1 MDAFGVRLTWT
12 MAGPP
17 GPSGPHHRGSLAV
30 LLALAAVLTAP
41 NAAELFG
48 GFSLSGLA
56 GGDAGM
62 PCVYC
67 LVSFFKNFIV
77 QCVTEVLEPVMCNVL
92 PPALILSFQDEKMAA
107 SMCAM
112 MDHLMANPKFLEV
125 LKKFIK
131 TSMTDEHLLGSL
143 KAVMQEALSDS
154 DLYKSAMHGVAHSLN
169 PLHSETLGKMFS
181 RKSKVDTG
189 GSSPSNEQH

>member
-1 MDAFGVRLTWT
+1 MHVQGARRANKENICDVN
-12 MAGPP
+12 PC
-17 GPSGPHHRGSLAV
+17 SLAV

-56 GGDAGM
+56 GG
-62 PCVYC
+62 
-67 LVSFFKNFIV
+67 VSFFKNFIV

-154 DLYKSAMHGVAHSLN
+154 DLYKSAMHGLGTRSRSQLE
-169 PLHSETLGKMFS
+169 PLA
-181 RKSKVDTG
+181 
-189 GSSPSNEQH
+189 Q

>member
-1 MDAFGVRLTWT
+1 MHVQGARR
-12 MAGPP
+12 ANKENIC
-17 GPSGPHHRGSLAV
+17 SLAV

-56 GGDAGM
+56 GG
-62 PCVYC
+62 
-67 LVSFFKNFIV
+67 VSFFKNFIV